1 MSLYIN
7 PCFLH
12 WEWWSVRLRNGALK
26 IWIWISTHAFL
37 STSAKWNIRK
47 DISFWVSV
55 FSFAIALSVWPPSRR
70 YKIIVQQNIISKPTS
85 FHLFPTVFDLRFF
98 NSQWPTFRFVFSCN
112 KFYVR
117 HPLHCSERI
126 VSFWAWYSQCMK
138 YETTAR
144 SSVVEHRPHTRRD
157 LMPAHGIAACRSSE
171 GSQGQK
177 KPKMDK
183 WQGHSTGNYIQYPE
197 INHDGTEYKKNVY
210 VCRDITWLHS
220 RN

>member
-1 MSLYIN
+1 MVR
-7 PCFLH
+7 PAQK
-12 WEWWSVRLRNGALK
+12 WSSEDLDLNFHSC
-26 IWIWISTHAFL
+26 ISQHQRQVKYKKRHFFL
-37 STSAKWNIRK
+37 SVGLFICNCIKCVTSIQKVQNNSTTEHYFQTYK
-47 DISFWVSV
+47 FSSFS
-55 FSFAIALSVWPPSRR
+55 
-70 YKIIVQQNIISKPTS
+70 
-85 FHLFPTVFDLRFF
+85 HTVFDLRFF

-183 WQGHSTGNYIQYPE
+183 WQGHSKGNYIQYPE